1 MISIVFSI
9 SICLGWVLVDVF
21 GVAPPSFTSTHILK
35 MSWYSGCQHGWLQ
48 MSTFGSLRQLP
59 FLLQPFHSFFFINK
73 GIFLFCSFGW
83 LDKHRF
89 WSFSFFFNGV
99 NSFKLQTLLDF
110 FPVFCS
116 APPAMY
122 CTPPFF
128 WRLHSRAC
136 DVTPPWDLD
145 PSWPAWCAACFGF
158 WDKLPKNPG
167 FFQQIKLSK

>member
-1 MISIVFSI
+1 MAGCKCPHSGHCGNCHFCS
-9 SICLGWVLVDVF
+9 SLSTRFFLSTKAFFCSAVLDDWINIDF
-21 GVAPPSFTSTHILK
+21 EASA
-35 MSWYSGCQHGWLQ
+35 
-48 MSTFGSLRQLP
+48 
-59 FLLQPFHSFFFINK
+59 FFFY
-73 GIFLFCSFGW
+73 
-83 LDKHRF
+83 
-89 WSFSFFFNGV
+89 GV